1 MIEYCVENPATH
13 ETLFKRTLR
22 LLCIDLYFMSFLGLY
37 HLIVHGG
44 YISSKRA
51 PVPRWYD
58 NTADFRNGVVRHLKE
73 VKRDMDEAYDWVM
86 NCGSRLGIPQF
97 TYSQGTSSL
106 IQWVERFEARRRELT
121 MQWVPVV
128 VLCVLLGLVWLTD
141 TFVVRLF

>member
-1 MIEYCVENPATH
+1 
-13 ETLFKRTLR
+13 
-22 LLCIDLYFMSFLGLY
+22 
-37 HLIVHGG
+37 
-44 YISSKRA
+44 
-51 PVPRWYD
+51 
-58 NTADFRNGVVRHLKE
+58 
-73 VKRDMDEAYDWVM
+73 VM